1 MRLAGHRA
9 ARHRSATRPAT
20 ADFHVQ
26 RGQGAVNDDKSGY
39 HETITQ
45 AYAIGVQTFLDG
57 HSKGT
62 LGERINA
69 LLSGPA
75 DARDWLLRFWSR
87 DVLFSVTARRGWVE
101 PDLAPLLCRACS
113 TELGPPAQT
122 LIGRDNRLQ
131 LPFVRPVTPVAIGV
145 ITPDEIGVARP

>member
-45 AYAIGVQTFLDG
+45 AYAIGLQTFLDV
-57 HSKGT
+57 HSECT
-62 LGERINA
+62 LCERINA

-75 DARDWLLRFWSR
+75 GARDWPLRF
-87 DVLFSVTARRGWVE
+87 
-101 PDLAPLLCRACS
+101 
-113 TELGPPAQT
+113 
-122 LIGRDNRLQ
+122 
-131 LPFVRPVTPVAIGV
+131 
-145 ITPDEIGVARP
+145 